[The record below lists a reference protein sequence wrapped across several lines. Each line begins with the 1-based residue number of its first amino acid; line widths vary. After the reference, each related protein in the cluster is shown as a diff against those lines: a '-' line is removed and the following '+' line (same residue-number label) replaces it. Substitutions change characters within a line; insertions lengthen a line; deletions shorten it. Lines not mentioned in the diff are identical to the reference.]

1 MEANQLLKQLRKERN
16 LSQRKLA
23 EGISERSTL
32 ATFEQKGHRIAFDI
46 LKAYLDRMNVTLE
59 EFDYQLND
67 QALSDK
73 IKLSRR
79 MQQVYYQ
86 HDHATLTSLI
96 DTAKQAYAASDDFM
110 YYILSSQFTLI
121 LNNESQKQ
129 DTTERYEI
137 EQKVKDYLNRIDT
150 WGKFELSTFTNLLFL
165 FDDTFILFQIEKL
178 SQKKYFRNTLN
189 QQYQIYTKLLTNAA
203 YLFIDRKNPTA
214 LSTILSYLSSDLPP
228 DNDRIRVMIR
238 FFEGVLAI
246 FHNDKEHGQKTIDG
260 ALAVLQF
267 IRQDRLAEQLKKVA
281 DTVQPYHAEPI
292 TTPKTK

>member
-32 ATFEQKGHRIAFDI
+32 ATFEQKGHRIAFDT

-246 FHNDKEHGQKTIDG
+246 FHNDKEHGQETIDG
-260 ALAVLQF
+260 ALAVLLF